1 MYKES
6 VFEDPEYIKLTT
18 ISSFVFFLSEGENSE
33 RYFIS
38 KIGRSSS

>member
-18 ISSFVFFLSEGENSE
+18 ISSFEFFLSELKLDGSV
-33 RYFIS
+33 
-38 KIGRSSS
+38 